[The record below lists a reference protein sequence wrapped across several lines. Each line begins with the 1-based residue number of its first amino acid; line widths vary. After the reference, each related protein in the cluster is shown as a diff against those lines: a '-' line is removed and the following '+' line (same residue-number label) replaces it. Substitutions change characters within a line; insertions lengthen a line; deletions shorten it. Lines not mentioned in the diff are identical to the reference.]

1 MLKAVGLVHLHPKR
15 LLGEAKQICNLLV
28 LLGVGDRSFSSSSA
42 MFRITSILCG
52 VVIVLSAVGAQGTWW
67 QTTSIYQIYPR
78 SFQDSDGDGIGDLPG
93 ITSRLE
99 YLAELG
105 VEGVWLSPIYKSPM
119 KDFGYDISDY
129 MDVDPIFGT
138 IEDFREMA
146 NRAHDL
152 GKINVTQ
159 CQA

>member
-1 MLKAVGLVHLHPKR
+1 
-15 LLGEAKQICNLLV
+15 
-28 LLGVGDRSFSSSSA
+28 
-42 MFRITSILCG
+42 MFHITSILCG
-52 VVIVLSAVGAQGTWW
+52 VVIVLSAVEAQGSWW

-78 SFQDSDGDGIGDLPG
+78 SFQDSNGDGIGDLPG

-129 MDVDPIFGT
+129 LEVDPIFGT

-152 GKINVTQ
+152 GEIKVSYVP
-159 CQA
+159 CSL